1 MQNLKV
7 LINFPSGVKNHKRI
21 DDQPLISR
29 EIKAWRL
36 LFYPC
41 LLSNGAICSKRS
53 CKAVFLKEKK
63 NRGISQESG
72 FLILSDSQHDGLCLE
87 LTILEDEPWTFCQEK
102 GTGQFIYLFFLLD
115 LVWDLCL
122 IWASLVAQLVKNRP
136 AMRETWARSLSWEDP
151 LEKGMATHSSIL
163 AWRIPKDR
171 GTWWAAVHGIA
182 KSRTRLSD

>member
-63 NRGISQESG
+63 NSGISQESG

-122 IWASLVAQLVKNRP
+122 IWASLVAQFNP
-136 AMRETWARSLSWEDP
+136 FHYSC
-151 LEKGMATHSSIL
+151 LENP
-163 AWRIPKDR
+163 RDR
-171 GTWWAAVHGIA
+171 GVWWAAIQGVTQ
-182 KSRTRLSD
+182 SRTQLNRLSSSSRILAQAPKTLRNS